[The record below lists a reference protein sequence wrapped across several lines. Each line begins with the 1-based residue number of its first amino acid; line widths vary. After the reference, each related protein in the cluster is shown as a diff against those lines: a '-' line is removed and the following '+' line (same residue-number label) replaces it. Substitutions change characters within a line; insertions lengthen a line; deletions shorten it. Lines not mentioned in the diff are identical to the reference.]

1 VNQQEDMARIRA
13 ALERASA
20 VLARFH
26 AGTVDVQW
34 KSPGD
39 PVTEA
44 DRAVNEALLEILP
57 RPGEGWLSEETADD
71 PDRLRRERV
80 WIVDPI
86 DGTREFVEGLDQWC
100 VSVGLVENGVPV
112 AGGVLNHA
120 RGELFLGARGA
131 GVWLNGTRVRFKGNG
146 PRKPRRVRPVAG
158 HAGGRAD
165 PQAIG
170 PAPGLPD
177 PPETLDGAVILVSRT
192 EWNRGEW
199 KRFEGAPFSMRPIGS
214 VAYKLAL
221 LAAGEADA
229 SWTDVPKHE
238 WDLAGG
244 AALVESAGGIVRSL
258 SGEPVTFNKPDLLV
272 PDLVTCRP
280 TMLQEILAFLGRT
293 PSC

>member
-1 VNQQEDMARIRA
+1 MNPQEDLARIRA
-13 ALERASA
+13 ALDRASK
-20 VLARFH
+20 VLTRFR
-26 AGTVDVQW
+26 ADTVDVQW

-44 DRAVNEALLEILP
+44 DRAVNEALLETLP

-71 PDRLRRERV
+71 PDRMRRERV

-112 AGGVLNHA
+112 AGGILNHA
-120 RGELFLGARGA
+120 RGELFIGARGV
-131 GVWLNGTRVRFKGNG
+131 GVCLNDRKVAFK
-146 PRKPRRVRPVAG
+146 PWTPAATTPV
-158 HAGGRAD
+158 D
-165 PQAIG
+165 
-170 PAPGLPD
+170 GLV
-177 PPETLDGAVILVSRT
+177 DGAMVLTSRT

-199 KRFEGAPFSMRPIGS
+199 KRFEDARFSMRPIGS

-229 SWTDVPKHE
+229 SWTEVPKHE

-244 AALVESAGGIVRSL
+244 VALVESAGGVVRSL
-258 SGEPVTFNKPDLLV
+258 AGEPVTFNKPDLLV

-280 TMLQEILAFLGRT
+280 TMLPEILTFLGRK
-293 PSC
+293 PRC